1 MSVTRSTT
9 RQALLAAAALSLLA
23 LLSGC
28 GGGSDTGGSQA
39 AADETS
45 AAPTKD
51 AEAHTAPDGGL
62 CSVITAAQ
70 ISTAIGATV
79 TTEVGPFD
87 ACEFSQSDLRALSG
101 SLGTT
106 PLTDGAGGY
115 DSYRSGTTSA
125 MTDSTATDLPGIGE
139 AAFVTLGTIGGG
151 TSLQAAGAAQV
162 GDLLVTVNLSQGVGQ
177 TAQELTDLSRA
188 LLVLA
193 TDAL

>member
-1 MSVTRSTT
+1 MSVTRSAS
-9 RQALLAAAALSLLA
+9 RQAPLAATALSLLA

-28 GGGSDTGGSQA
+28 GGGSDTAASQS
-39 AADETS
+39 AADET
-45 AAPTKD
+45 AAPTKE

-151 TSLQAAGAAQV
+151 SSLQAAGAAQV
-162 GDLLVTVNLSQGVGQ
+162 GDLLVTVNLSQGSARQ
-177 TAQELTDLSRA
+177 RRS
-188 LLVLA
+188 
-193 TDAL
+193 